1 LHFEPGSAPPEE
13 LLRRAEGG
21 LYVQSITGLASG
33 ASAVTGDFSVGADGL
48 VIRDGALAEP
58 VREVTVASTFQR
70 MLLDLE
76 VGNDLQWLP
85 GGAAGITLLVPDMAM
100 SGS

>member
-1 LHFEPGSAPPEE
+1 P
-13 LLRRAEGG
+13 
-21 LYVQSITGLASG
+21 
-33 ASAVTGDFSVGADGL
+33 VTGDFSVGADGL

-76 VGNDLQWLP
+76 VGNDLRWLP

-100 SGS
+100 SGA

>member
-1 LHFEPGSAPPEE
+1 
-13 LLRRAEGG
+13 
-21 LYVQSITGLASG
+21 
-33 ASAVTGDFSVGADGL
+33 
-48 VIRDGALAEP
+48 
-58 VREVTVASTFQR
+58 

-76 VGNDLQWLP
+76 VGDDLQWLP